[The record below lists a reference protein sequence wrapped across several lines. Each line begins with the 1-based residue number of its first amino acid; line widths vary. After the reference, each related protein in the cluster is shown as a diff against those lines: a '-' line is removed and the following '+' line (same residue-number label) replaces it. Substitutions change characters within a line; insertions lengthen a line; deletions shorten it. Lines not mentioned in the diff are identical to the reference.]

1 MSLDTIKVPTLDQ
14 LGEVAAELGFSL
26 TNADLAAHRESLLPS
41 FEAYNQLDRLP
52 DELPSVTYPRLP
64 GRRPAPE
71 ENRHSAW
78 YIKTEVAGASAGKL
92 KGKKIALKDN
102 ICLAGVPLM
111 NGASTMEGYVPDV
124 DATVVT
130 RILDAGGTIAG
141 KTVCEYF
148 CFSGGSHTSASGPV
162 HNPHRMGY
170 SAGGSSSGSAA
181 VVALG
186 EVPMALG
193 GDQGG
198 SIRIPAAF
206 CGIYGLKPTHGLVPY
221 TGIMPIELT
230 LDHTGPMT
238 GTVEDNALLL
248 EVLAGPDGLD
258 PRQYG
263 GAVAKPYREA
273 LGKGPA
279 GLRIAVVEEGFG
291 HPQTMPQVDAI
302 VREAAARFRGLDA
315 TVETVSV
322 PIHRLGSAIWLPV
335 AAEGATMQMMLGN
348 GFGFNWQ
355 GLYVTS
361 MLDFHSAWRNRADE
375 LSDSLKNTMLLGHYM
390 VTRYRGHYYAKAQNL
405 VRRLRR
411 AYDDVLARHD
421 LLLMPTVPIVATPL
435 PEANAPIGQIL
446 QRAFEMLANTA
457 QFDCTHH
464 PAMSLPCGLVDGLP
478 VGMTLVAKAFDE
490 ETIYRAAAAFEKGV
504 DWRSLKAG

>member
-1 MSLDTIKVPTLDQ
+1 MSLNTIKVPTLEQ
-14 LGEVAAELGFSL
+14 LGEVAAELGFAF
-26 TNADLAAHRESLLPS
+26 TAADLATHHESLLPS
-41 FEAYNQLDRLP
+41 FEAYNVLDRLP
-52 DELPSVTYPRLP
+52 DELPLVTYPRLP
-64 GRRPAPE
+64 GRRPMPE
-71 ENRHSAW
+71 ENRHGAW
-78 YIKTEVAGASAGKL
+78 YVKTEIEGAPVGEL

-102 ICLAGVPLM
+102 ICLAGVPMM

-130 RILDAGGTIAG
+130 RILDAGGTIVG

-170 SAGGSSSGSAA
+170 SAGGSSSGSAT
-181 VVALG
+181 VVGMG

-198 SIRIPAAF
+198 SIRIPASF
-206 CGIYGLKPTHGLVPY
+206 CGIYGMKPTHGLVPY

-238 GTVEDNALLL
+238 ATVEDNALLL
-248 EVLAGPDGLD
+248 GVLAGPDGFD

-263 GAVAKPYREA
+263 GTIAKPYREA
-273 LGKGPA
+273 LGRGAA

-291 HPQTMPQVDAI
+291 HSQAMPRVDAI
-302 VREAAARFRGLDA
+302 VREAAQRFKGLDA
-315 TVETVSV
+315 TVDTVSI
-322 PIHRLGSAIWLPV
+322 PMHRQGSAIWLAV

-361 MLDFHSAWRNRADE
+361 MLDFHSAWRTRADE

-411 AYDDVLARHD
+411 AYDEVLARYD
-421 LLLMPTVPIVATPL
+421 LLLMPTLPMVATPL
-435 PEANAPIGQIL
+435 PEANAPIEQIL

-464 PAMSLPCGLVDGLP
+464 PAMSLPCGMVEGLP
-478 VGMTLVAKAFDE
+478 VGMMLVGKAYDE
-490 ETIYRAAAAFEKGV
+490 ETIYRAAAAFENRV
-504 DWRSLKAG
+504 DWKTLKTG